1 MSNFSH
7 SDVDGLDDKNVT
19 GIKKKA
25 LLKENEE
32 LRRRIQQLESNGATS
47 DEEPIVRHEGASSP
61 ISRSVRVLVQNIF
74 IKIVSKVFFELLRRS
89 NELNFYLFFEKKIF

>member
-1 MSNFSH
+1 MYSRTSIRKPYCKFFSH

-32 LRRRIQQLESNGATS
+32 LRRRIQQLESNGAST

-61 ISRSVRVLVQNIF
+61 ISRFVRVLVQNIF
-74 IKIVSKVFFELLRRS
+74 IQIVSKVF
-89 NELNFYLFFEKKIF
+89 